1 MSDEF
6 LIKFGNTELPNK
18 YITSDGY
25 VTTPNQRTEL
35 EAYRDA
41 NILLYR
47 LTSPNYKTS
56 ISLTLCPMSASD
68 KKEVQRIIESGMMN
82 TVERKV
88 DVTYWNEE
96 INSYSRGVFYISDV
110 TYSLMGRYGGENW
123 YKPVTYQLTE
133 Y

>member
-1 MSDEF
+1 MSDY

-41 NILLYR
+41 DIKLHR
-47 LTSPNYKTS
+47 VTSPNFKTS
-56 ISLTLCPMSASD
+56 IQLTLCPMSETE
-68 KKEVQRIIESGMMN
+68 KKEVQSIIENGMIN

-88 DVTYWNEE
+88 DVTYRNEE
-96 INSYSRGVFYISDV
+96 INSYSEGYFYISDV
-110 TYSLMGRYGGENW
+110 TYSLIGRYGGENW
-123 YKPVTYQLTE
+123 YKSVTYQLTE